1 MADFNLI
8 KIESKPL
15 EKLIEVI
22 GKGIVQFYKPIA
34 IKKEAKA
41 EAYKIEIL
49 EIPKLKALIKRKDIE
64 QDIIDRIEERVLHR
78 EFRNQKN
85 LDSINLIAE
94 QELHT
99 ETEVSNEEVDKD
111 WINRFFNYAQEISN
125 EGMQKL
131 WGKILAGEVKSPGS
145 YSMRTLG
152 VLRNLTKR
160 EAEIFLKFA
169 QLSIKGQDSSFILNP
184 NDYLKDK
191 FGILITDKLIMEEV
205 GLMSTD
211 DIYIK
216 IKKADSNSKE
226 VYIYGKKL
234 ILVEREENAELQ
246 TLPIIAFTV
255 TGKQLLKLIK
265 ITFNENYVQKFAELL
280 KNPKVKVGY
289 AEIKSKENKGYT
301 YSEPLVD
308 ITVK

>member
-8 KIESKPL
+8 KIEGKPL

-22 GKGIVQFYKPIA
+22 GKGIGQFYKPIA

-41 EAYKIEIL
+41 DAYKIEII
-49 EIPKLKALIKRKDIE
+49 EKAKLKALMNSKDFE
-64 QDIIDRIEERVLHR
+64 QVIIDRIEERVLHR

-85 LDSINLIAE
+85 LDSINLIAA

-125 EGMQKL
+125 EEMQRL
-131 WGKILAGEVKSPGS
+131 WGKVLAGEVKSPGS

-160 EAEIFLKFA
+160 EAEIFQKFA
-169 QLSIKGQDSSFILNP
+169 QLSIKGHDSSFILNP

-191 FGILITDKLIMEEV
+191 FGISIPDKLIMGEV

-211 DIYIK
+211 ALYFE
-216 IKKADSNSKE
+216 IKKADSNEKE
-226 VYIYGKKL
+226 VFIYGKKL
-234 ILVEREENAELQ
+234 ILVELEENAELQ
-246 TLPIIAFTV
+246 TLPVRAFTV
-255 TGKQLLKLIK
+255 TGIQLLKLIN
-265 ITFNENYVQKFAELL
+265 INFDENYARKFAELL

-289 AEIKSKENKGYT
+289 AEIKSKENKNYT

>member
-1 MADFNLI
+1 MINLV
-8 KIESKPL
+8 KLKGKPI

-22 GKGIVQFYKPIA
+22 GKGVGQLYKPIA

-41 EAYKIEIL
+41 EAYKIEII
-49 EIPKLKALIKRKDIE
+49 ENAKLKALMKRKDIE
-64 QDIIDRIEERVLHR
+64 QDIMDRIEERGLHR
-78 EFRNQKN
+78 ELRNQKN
-85 LDSINLIAE
+85 IDSINLIAA
-94 QELHT
+94 QELQT

-125 EGMQKL
+125 EEMQRL

-169 QLSIKGQDSSFILNP
+169 QLSIKGPDSSYILNP
-184 NDYLKDK
+184 RDYLEDK
-191 FGILITDKLIMEEV
+191 FGISFTDKLIMDEA

-211 DIYIK
+211 DLFIK
-216 IKKADSNSKE
+216 FKKADSNSQE
-226 VYIYGKKL
+226 VFIYGKNL
-234 ILVEREENAELQ
+234 ILVEREENAEPQ
-246 TLPIIAFTV
+246 NLPILVFTV
-255 TGKQLLKLIK
+255 TGIQLLKLIK

-289 AEIKSKENKGYT
+289 AEIKSKENKDYT